1 MTLTDKRRK
10 KLNPIVCL
18 CGSCNTTRLAKHE
31 GLDIHYCLGCSQIYA
46 NPYFSD
52 DELVRYYEDYRTEDS
67 QQEFDRRVT
76 VKGPKILQ
84 RLRHLG
90 VSGKRI
96 IAIGCGSGGILVPLR
111 QAGAAVMGYDIDQK
125 AASFGRRQGLN
136 IQSETLPWGPFDI
149 VILSHVLEHLR
160 QPDRLLTELKT
171 QLNPKGVL
179 YIEVPNVKPSWRGL
193 KPHLETA
200 HCWYFDRDTMTSLL
214 NRCGYRVVSEPES
227 SVPWAMIF
235 IAEAGSPLADP
246 STVRRKL
253 KAWRLIERAR
263 RFLGK

>member
-1 MTLTDKRRK
+1 M
-10 KLNPIVCL
+10 NPIVCL

-31 GLDIHYCLGCSQIYA
+31 GLNIVYCLGCSQIYA
-46 NPYFSD
+46 TPYFSD
-52 DELVRYYEDYRTEDS
+52 DELARYYEEYRTEDS
-67 QQEFDRRVT
+67 QREFGRRVT
-76 VKGPKILQ
+76 VKGPKILE
-84 RLRHLG
+84 RLAP
-90 VSGKRI
+90 VEGKRI

-111 QAGAAVMGYDIDQK
+111 DAGAAVMGYDIDQK
-125 AASFGRRQGLN
+125 AASFGRSQGLN

-160 QPDRLLTELKT
+160 RPDQLLNELRS
-171 QLNPKGVL
+171 QLNPKGIL

-235 IAEAGSPLADP
+235 IAEAGASLAD
-246 STVRRKL
+246 SATVRRKL
-253 KAWRLIERAR
+253 KAWRLIEWAR
-263 RFLGK
+263 RLIGK